1 MIYGINLSDYKHIN
15 QHILKA
21 HSLGCHALQ
30 VFLGSKTLT
39 TLSEKWKPTPE
50 EIKITKDLLKKYNI
64 QLYVHGLLTL
74 NYCNDPSSKRNQWG
88 LTNLLYDMNLL
99 HKLGGKAC
107 VIHMGHHITK
117 KINLSK
123 KECMVH
129 FIESLKYVLDN
140 SKKVHIYL
148 ETPAHKKNIIGSTL
162 EELATLY
169 NMIPSKY
176 QKRVQFCMDTCHV
189 YASGYNIATY
199 EGMKSYFEEFHKQI
213 GLKHLCLIH
222 LNDSQGTLNSQINR
236 HASLGNGFI
245 FHDTLK
251 THVLQELLK
260 IAKKWKIPLILET
273 PSEYFQKNISLIMK
287 SQSGGKNIT
296 KKNLNNRKDKKALLI
311 TIFQNLKDYY
321 ETFAPKNVHTSFR
334 INSYQK
340 IVHTLENHKE
350 PIYTLENVKSLPHI
364 GKKTMDKIAFILEQG
379 HLPQHNEIQK
389 DLQKIKAAKEL
400 QTIFGI
406 GPEFSKKLVL
416 EDHIFSIANLK
427 KKVSQ
432 KKIILTE
439 QQQLGLQYYHDLQL
453 KIPASEIT
461 YISELIKKWLP
472 SQYNLHNAGSYI
484 MKKKFSGDID
494 LIITYTYPT
503 NLLKKNSLIYN
514 HEREALFIYD
524 LLKKKKLIQE
534 TLIQGKEK
542 SSYIVKIPDSYSK
555 FKPHKYRQMD
565 IAVIPHA
572 YLYFYM
578 LYFGSSKNFSKY
590 IRKIAS
596 SKGYKLNEKGLFD
609 KKTGKKIALQ
619 PTSEKDIFDFLN
631 IPYVNH
637 ENRVL

>member
-1 MIYGINLSDYKHIN
+1 MIYGINLSDYEHIN
-15 QHILKA
+15 QYILKA
-21 HSLGCHALQ
+21 HSLGCGALQ

-50 EIKITKDLLKKYNI
+50 EIKITKDLLKKYKI

-74 NYCNDPSSKRNQWG
+74 NYCNDPCSKRNQWG

-99 HKLGGKAC
+99 HQLGGKAC

-129 FIESLKYVLDN
+129 FVESLQYVLDH
-140 SKKVHIYL
+140 SKKVQIYL

-169 NMIPSKY
+169 HMIPPKY
-176 QKRVQFCMDTCHV
+176 QKRVQFCMDTCHI

-199 EGMKSYFEEFHKQI
+199 EGMKSYFEEFQKQI
-213 GLKHLCLIH
+213 GLKHLRLIH
-222 LNDSQGTLNSQINR
+222 LNDSQGALNSQVNR

-245 FHDTLK
+245 FHK
-251 THVLQELLK
+251 ESNTHVLQELLK
-260 IAKKWKIPLILET
+260 VAKKWKIPLILET
-273 PSEYFQKNISLIMK
+273 PSGHFRKNISLIMK
-287 SQSGGKNIT
+287 SQSGGN
-296 KKNLNNRKDKKALLI
+296 KKKDKKAQLL

-321 ETFAPKNVHTSFR
+321 ETLAPKNAHTSFR
-334 INSYQK
+334 IDSYQK
-340 IVHTLENHKE
+340 IVHTLENHKD
-350 PIYTLENVKSLPHI
+350 PIYTLENVQSLPHI
-364 GKKTMDKIAFILEQG
+364 GKKTMEKIAFILEQG
-379 HLPQHNEIQK
+379 HLPQHNEIK
-389 DLQKIKAAKEL
+389 EDLKKIKAAKEL

-416 EDHIFSIANLK
+416 EDHVLSIVNLK

-432 KKIILTE
+432 QKIVLSD

-453 KIPASEIT
+453 KIPAPEIT
-461 YISELIKKWLP
+461 YISDIMKSWLP
-472 SQYNLHNAGSYI
+472 TQYHLHNAGSYK

-494 LIITYTYPT
+494 LIITYKDPT
-503 NLLKKNSLIYN
+503 HSLKKNESISN
-514 HEREALFIYD
+514 QEKQSLFIYD
-524 LLKKKKLIQE
+524 LLKEKKIIIE

-542 SSYIVKIPDSYSK
+542 STYIIKIPNSYSQ

-565 IAVIPHA
+565 LAVIPES
-572 YLYFYM
+572 YFYFYM
-578 LYFGSSKNFSKY
+578 LYFGSSRNFSKY
-590 IRKIAS
+590 IRKMAS
-596 SKGYKLNEKGLFD
+596 SKGYKLNEKGIFD

-619 PTSEKDIFDFLN
+619 PTSEKDIFDFLE
-631 IPYVNH
+631 IPYVQH
-637 ENRVL
+637 EDRT

>member
-1 MIYGINLSDYKHIN
+1 MIYGIHLSDYKHIN

-21 HSLGCHALQ
+21 HSLGCGALQ

-39 TLSEKWKPTPE
+39 TLSEKWKPSSE
-50 EIKITKDLLKKYNI
+50 EIKITKDLLKKYKI

-99 HKLGGKAC
+99 QKLGGHAC

-123 KECMVH
+123 KECMTH
-129 FIESLKYVLDN
+129 FVESLQYVLDH
-140 SKKVHIYL
+140 SKKVQIYL

-169 NMIPSKY
+169 HMIPSKY
-176 QKRVQFCMDTCHV
+176 QKRVQFCMDTCHI

-199 EGMKSYFEEFHKQI
+199 EGMKSYFEEFQKQI
-213 GLKHLCLIH
+213 GLKHLRLIH
-222 LNDSQGTLNSQINR
+222 LNDSQGALNSQIDR
-236 HASLGNGFI
+236 HASIGNGFI
-245 FHDTLK
+245 FHK
-251 THVLQELLK
+251 ESNTHVLQELLK
-260 IAKKWKIPLILET
+260 VAKKWKIPLILET
-273 PSEYFQKNISLIMK
+273 PSGHFRKNISFIKKM
-287 SQSGGKNIT
+287 QVGGKAIT
-296 KKNLNNRKDKKALLI
+296 KKKNKKSQLV

-321 ETFAPKNVHTSFR
+321 ETLAPKNAHTSFR
-334 INSYQK
+334 IDSYQK
-340 IVHTLENHKE
+340 IVHTLENHNG

-379 HLPQHNEIQK
+379 HLPQHNKIQE
-389 DLQKIKAAKEL
+389 DLKKIKAAKEL

-416 EDHIFSIANLK
+416 EDRVLSIANLK
-427 KKVSQ
+427 KKVSH
-432 KKIILTE
+432 KKIILSE

-461 YISELIKKWLP
+461 YISDIIKKWLP

-494 LIITYTYPT
+494 LIITYKDPT
-503 NLLKKNSLIYN
+503 HSLKKNDFIYN
-514 HEREALFIYD
+514 QEKESLFIYD
-524 LLKKKKLIQE
+524 LLKEKKLIIE

-542 SSYIVKIPDSYSK
+542 STYIIKIPDAYSQ

-565 IAVIPHA
+565 LAVIPQS
-572 YLYFYM
+572 YFYFYI

-596 SKGYKLNEKGLFD
+596 SKGYKLNEKGLFN
-609 KKTGKKIALQ
+609 KKTGKKVDIQ
-619 PTSEKDIFDFLN
+619 PSSEKDIFDFLE
-631 IPYVNH
+631 IPYVQH
-637 ENRVL
+637 EDRI